1 MSVNF
6 DGIAGFLQVHG
17 FYDLTWLVLFERL
30 PGNQEDASSCKSFAD
45 IFYHFLVY
53 VIWVRVKKNPTD
65 VGIQCIAERYKHE
78 INTERLELLSQGV
91 LHTEGGW
98 PKDVDCSEIEQVR
111 IL

>member
-1 MSVNF
+1 MKTKKTSKRQ
-6 DGIAGFLQVHG
+6 DEH
-17 FYDLTWLVLFERL
+17 
-30 PGNQEDASSCKSFAD
+30 CKSFAD